1 MDMGPYHITA
11 LINLFGP
18 VKRVAAFGSRSTDL
32 RQGCGVNQG
41 KTFPVEVDTHISAIL
56 EFASGVVIN
65 MIMSFDVCFG
75 IAGIELWSHSGA
87 MRTPDP
93 NTFSG
98 EILVTKAGST
108 SGWESADNTFIYNEN
123 TRIIGLADMAAGIEK
138 QRPHRC
144 NGKLAYHVLDVMC
157 SILDACEKKEYITLQ
172 STCER
177 PAPLPE
183 GLRKGEID

>member
-1 MDMGPYHITA
+1 
-11 LINLFGP
+11 
-18 VKRVAAFGSRSTDL
+18 
-32 RQGCGVNQG
+32 
-41 KTFPVEVDTHISAIL
+41 
-56 EFASGVVIN
+56 
-65 MIMSFDVCFG
+65 
-75 IAGIELWSHSGA
+75 